1 MKRTERTSRIV
12 YWHRELPPRNA
23 EPIGSHTIEAT
34 SDRVPGTLARR
45 DDIWDCCYHQLM
57 DRAACRLEQ
66 EVLRL
71 GGDCARVRGETLEPR
86 HDNRTGEAWIYGR
99 FDYELYRAS
108 AHARSA

>member
-1 MKRTERTSRIV
+1 MKRTEQTSKVV
-12 YWHRELPPRNA
+12 YWHRELPPRDT

-45 DDIWDCCYHQLM
+45 DDIWDRCYHQLM
-57 DRAACRLEQ
+57 DRADLRLEQ

-71 GGDCARVRGETLEPR
+71 GGDCAHVRGETLEPR
-86 HDNRTGEAWIYGR
+86 HDDRTGEAWIYGR

-108 AHARSA
+108 AGARSA